1 MAATQRSSRGGRN
14 RRMMNEINVVPYI
27 DVMLVLLIIFMVAAP
42 MINPGTVDLPSVAK
56 SSAPPAMPIEVT
68 IQADGTLSLRVRGK
82 EGISERTL
90 SKTDL
95 PAQVANLQRDNPER
109 AVVLAA
115 DKSVRYELVMQTL
128 SSLQKFNVQKVG
140 LLVNP
145 ETATTISPQ

>member
-1 MAATQRSSRGGRN
+1 MASVQRSGRGGRG

-56 SSAPPAMPIEVT
+56 STTPPAMPIEVT
-68 IQADGTLSLRVRGK
+68 LKADGALTVRVRGQA
-82 EGISERTL
+82 GSSEQTVR
-90 SKTDL
+90 KTEL
-95 PAQVANLQRDNPER
+95 GATVLQLQQSNPER

-115 DKSVRYELVMQTL
+115 DKSVRYEQVMETL
-128 SSLQKFNVQKVG
+128 SSMQKMNVQKIG

-145 ETATTISPQ
+145 ETTLSANR